1 MRSIG
6 GMSSRAEGGSKTRF
20 SQAANQRGAALLVAL
35 ILLIVITLVGL
46 AAIATTILQNKMTAN
61 QYDRQIAFQATE
73 AAMRQAAVAITS
85 DAGVTVTTPAPT
97 GIEDCSTPSGD
108 TTPTN
113 VCLTDPFKD
122 TNANLV
128 ITSVPASGST
138 AAFDAGALA
147 AAQPQY
153 VIQYMGCFQGPQGSI
168 VDISIPGAG
177 SGITS
182 DFYFYRITA
191 RSGDPTTTGNRSI
204 VTLQSMF
211 RNQPCS
217 P

>member
-1 MRSIG
+1 MI
-6 GMSSRAEGGSKTRF
+6 
-20 SQAANQRGAALLVAL
+20 AL
-35 ILLIVITLVGL
+35 ILLIVVTLVGL
-46 AAIATTILQNKMTAN
+46 AAIGTTILQNRMAAN

-85 DAGVTVTTPAPT
+85 NANITATTPAPT
-97 GIEDCSTPSGD
+97 GNGIEDCSTPTGD

-113 VCLTDPFKD
+113 TCLANPFKD
-122 TNANLV
+122 AGIAAGGGV
-128 ITSVPASGST
+128 IETVSST
-138 AAFDAGALA
+138 DFTQGNLA
-147 AAQPQY
+147 AQQPQY

-191 RSGDPTTTGNRSI
+191 RSGNPALVGDRAV
-204 VTLQSMF
+204 VTLQSLF
-211 RNQPCS
+211 RNQPCNPS
-217 P
+217 

>member
-1 MRSIG
+1 MIS
-6 GMSSRAEGGSKTRF
+6 
-20 SQAANQRGAALLVAL
+20 L
-35 ILLIVITLVGL
+35 ILLIVVTLVGL
-46 AAIATTILQNKMTAN
+46 AAIGTTILQNRMAAN

-85 DAGVTVTTPAPT
+85 NANITATVPAPSGN
-97 GIEDCSTPSGD
+97 GIEDCSTPTGS

-113 VCLTDPFKD
+113 VCQANPFSDPGM
-122 TNANLV
+122 AAGGGV
-128 ITSVPASGST
+128 IETVAAASFTQGN
-138 AAFDAGALA
+138 LA
-147 AAQPQY
+147 AKQPQY

-191 RSGDPTTTGNRSI
+191 RSGDPTQVGDRS
-204 VTLQSMF
+204 VVALQSLF

>member
-1 MRSIG
+1 M
-6 GMSSRAEGGSKTRF
+6 
-20 SQAANQRGAALLVAL
+20 VAL
-35 ILLIVITLVGL
+35 ILLIVVTLVGL
-46 AAIATTILQNKMTAN
+46 AAIGTTILQNRMAAN

-73 AAMRQAAVAITS
+73 AAMRQAAIAITS
-85 DAGVTVTTPAPT
+85 NTNITATTPVPSGN
-97 GIEDCSTPSGD
+97 GIEDCSTPTGS
-108 TTPTN
+108 TTPVN
-113 VCLTDPFKD
+113 ACLANPFKD
-122 TNANLV
+122 TGVVTGGGA
-128 ITSVPASGST
+128 ITPVPATDFTQGS
-138 AAFDAGALA
+138 LA
-147 AAQPQY
+147 ATQPQY

-191 RSGDPTTTGNRSI
+191 RSGNPTQVGDRSV
-204 VTLQSMF
+204 VTLQSLF

>member
-1 MRSIG
+1 MNLPASRTAIHRSVG
-6 GMSSRAEGGSKTRF
+6 ASAT
-20 SQAANQRGAALLVAL
+20 QRGAALLVAL
-35 ILLIVITLVGL
+35 ILLVVITLVGL
-46 AAIATTILQNKMTAN
+46 AAIGTTILQNRMSAN

-73 AAMRQAAVAITS
+73 AAMRQAAIAITTN
-85 DAGVTVTTPAPT
+85 ANITATVPAPAGS
-97 GIEDCSTPSGD
+97 GIEDCSTPTGS

-113 VCLTDPFKD
+113 VCQANPFSD
-122 TNANLV
+122 TALV
-128 ITSVPASGST
+128 TGGGAIEPVTQAD
-138 AAFDAGALA
+138 FDAGNLA
-147 AAQPQY
+147 AKQPQY
-153 VIQYMGCFQGPQGSI
+153 VVQYMGCFQGPQGSI

-191 RSGDPTTTGNRSI
+191 RSGDPTLVGDRSV

-211 RNQPCS
+211 RNQACS